1 MNFFVIILAI
11 FIIAIV
17 RCWTITQVPVTCLIC
32 CICCNCWG
40 WISCKENPKEERPN
54 LQDYKDK
61 ESTNTI
67 TCQDCNKVF
76 SRTEVLTAHYKKE
89 HPESF

>member
-1 MNFFVIILAI
+1 MSSEEKKESEDVAPSMN
-11 FIIAIV
+11 
-17 RCWTITQVPVTCLIC
+17 P
-32 CICCNCWG
+32 
-40 WISCKENPKEERPN
+40 EERPD

-61 ESTNTI
+61 ESTNPN

-76 SRTEVLTAHYKKE
+76 SSTEELTAHNKKE

>member
-1 MNFFVIILAI
+1 MLSELKSESGDVA
-11 FIIAIV
+11 
-17 RCWTITQVPVTCLIC
+17 P
-32 CICCNCWG
+32 G
-40 WISCKENPKEERPN
+40 MKPDERPT

-61 ESTNTI
+61 ESANTN

-76 SRTEVLTAHYKKE
+76 SSTEELIAHHKKE

>member
-1 MNFFVIILAI
+1 MN
-11 FIIAIV
+11 
-17 RCWTITQVPVTCLIC
+17 P
-32 CICCNCWG
+32 
-40 WISCKENPKEERPN
+40 EERPD

-61 ESTNTI
+61 ESTNPN

-76 SRTEVLTAHYKKE
+76 SSTEELTAHNKKE

>member
-1 MNFFVIILAI
+1 MK
-11 FIIAIV
+11 
-17 RCWTITQVPVTCLIC
+17 P
-32 CICCNCWG
+32 
-40 WISCKENPKEERPN
+40 EERPN

-67 TCQDCNKVF
+67 TCQDCKKVF
-76 SRTEVLTAHYKKE
+76 SRTEELTAHYKKE

>member
-1 MNFFVIILAI
+1 MN
-11 FIIAIV
+11 
-17 RCWTITQVPVTCLIC
+17 P
-32 CICCNCWG
+32 
-40 WISCKENPKEERPN
+40 EERPN

-61 ESTNTI
+61 ETTNTN

-76 SRTEVLTAHYKKE
+76 SSTEELTAHYKKE

>member
-1 MNFFVIILAI
+1 MSSEQKSESGDVAPGMKPDEGL
-11 FIIAIV
+11 
-17 RCWTITQVPVTCLIC
+17 T
-32 CICCNCWG
+32 
-40 WISCKENPKEERPN
+40 

-61 ESTNTI
+61 ESANTN

-76 SRTEVLTAHYKKE
+76 SSTEELIAHYKKE

>member
-1 MNFFVIILAI
+1 MLDEKVESGDVA
-11 FIIAIV
+11 
-17 RCWTITQVPVTCLIC
+17 RSMKP
-32 CICCNCWG
+32 
-40 WISCKENPKEERPN
+40 EERPN

-76 SRTEVLTAHYKKE
+76 SRTEELTAHYKKE

>member
-1 MNFFVIILAI
+1 MLYRYCHMLEEKRESEDVAPSMN
-11 FIIAIV
+11 
-17 RCWTITQVPVTCLIC
+17 P
-32 CICCNCWG
+32 
-40 WISCKENPKEERPN
+40 EERPN

-61 ESTNTI
+61 ESTNTN

-76 SRTEVLTAHYKKE
+76 SSTEELTAHYKKE

>member
-1 MNFFVIILAI
+1 MCRRKKKRKWRWSTSMN
-11 FIIAIV
+11 
-17 RCWTITQVPVTCLIC
+17 P
-32 CICCNCWG
+32 
-40 WISCKENPKEERPN
+40 EERPD

-61 ESTNTI
+61 ESTNTN

-76 SRTEVLTAHYKKE
+76 SSIEELTAPYKKE